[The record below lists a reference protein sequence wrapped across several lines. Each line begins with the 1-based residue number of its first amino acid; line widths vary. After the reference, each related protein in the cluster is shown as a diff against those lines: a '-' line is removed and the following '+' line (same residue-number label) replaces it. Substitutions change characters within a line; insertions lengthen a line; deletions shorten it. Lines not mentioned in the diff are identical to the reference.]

1 MMSQNDNTVGAE
13 AAGTSSSKSD
23 MWSSFKDVAKAAID
37 RAPSW
42 AAPFIMLAFALAII
56 STFIGLL
63 TESQRAVP
71 LIIAFVLLGLIV
83 LAVVVL
89 SVMGR
94 ADIKRKDKVVFRRV
108 CPVLD
113 DETRQAL
120 DTQIEQIHT
129 KAVDSTG
136 VSDPRQIRANAFVA
150 STPEAGK
157 GEIVSLAMEFNV
169 NIPEDECGLRF
180 FVNEGVTG
188 MTFTKGFPLAAF
200 KVDGTNDVPRW
211 RLIRLPEGTLIAA
224 DQPTI
229 TDQRRI
235 QLVAADLCWIVSF
248 PLTIAVEGVE
258 IVMGVLNIDGRFAG
272 DDARAKKLYDDLRE
286 DVKAFGRRLGQAPQ
300 KDYVKIVVENFVD
313 GGAAAGA

>member
-1 MMSQNDNTVGAE
+1 
-13 AAGTSSSKSD
+13 
-23 MWSSFKDVAKAAID
+23 
-37 RAPSW
+37 
-42 AAPFIMLAFALAII
+42 
-56 STFIGLL
+56 LL

-89 SVMGR
+89 TVMGR
-94 ADIKRKDKVVFRRV
+94 ADLKRKDKVVFRRV
-108 CPVLD
+108 CPALD

-120 DTQIEQIHT
+120 DNQIEQIHT

-136 VSDPRQIRANAFVA
+136 VADPGQIRANAFVA

-188 MTFTKGFPLAAF
+188 TVFTKGFPLAAF
-200 KVDGTNDVPRW
+200 KVDGTTDVPRW

-258 IVMGVLNIDGRFAG
+258 IVTGVLNIDGRFAG
-272 DDARAKKLYDDLRE
+272 DDARAKKLYHDLRE

-313 GGAAAGA
+313 GGAAASA